1 MFERLK
7 RLRFFVG
14 RLLSAQDFQEEQ
26 DYLLHRLRRHNRI
39 MHGSGVVTGLQVS
52 LSGTNL
58 NVRPG
63 IALDCEGHEIIVDAE
78 QTIATPSDEG
88 SPQFL
93 VIHYQENNVDPIS
106 PLSDND
112 MPQASHIEEG
122 FLLAYESNDAFG
134 HVLSNY
140 SNEPRAS

>member
-1 MFERLK
+1 M
-7 RLRFFVG
+7 
-14 RLLSAQDFQEEQ
+14 
-26 DYLLHRLRRHNRI
+26 
-39 MHGSGVVTGLQVS
+39 
-52 LSGTNL
+52 
-58 NVRPG
+58 
-63 IALDCEGHEIIVDAE
+63 DAE

-122 FLLAYESNDAFG
+122 FLLACCPTIQMN
-134 HVLSNY
+134 
-140 SNEPRAS
+140 RARAEKLN

>member
-1 MFERLK
+1 M
-7 RLRFFVG
+7 
-14 RLLSAQDFQEEQ
+14 
-26 DYLLHRLRRHNRI
+26 
-39 MHGSGVVTGLQVS
+39 
-52 LSGTNL
+52 
-58 NVRPG
+58 
-63 IALDCEGHEIIVDAE
+63 DAE

-134 HVLSNY
+134 HH
-140 SNEPRAS
+140 PRFGKHRRVCGKCHGIPLIKLTWADNQWRLARVGAHTV